1 MNLKWLSEDLNL
13 AIYYASHE
21 QTCFWE
27 KRTEKIPASYGRL
40 LSGNGTLDQRKYKSS
55 MEFIA
60 KTIRKFSDTPGLDL
74 VELLKRSLFFFL
86 TGNADIHLK
95 NFSFLYEGHTRRL
108 APAYDLLSTR
118 LVISEKDDSEELAL
132 PSMARRAG

>member
-1 MNLKWLSEDLNL
+1 MNRLASGKKGLKKSLRHMEDFCQ
-13 AIYYASHE
+13 A
-21 QTCFWE
+21 
-27 KRTEKIPASYGRL
+27 TEHSTK
-40 LSGNGTLDQRKYKSS
+40 RKYKGS